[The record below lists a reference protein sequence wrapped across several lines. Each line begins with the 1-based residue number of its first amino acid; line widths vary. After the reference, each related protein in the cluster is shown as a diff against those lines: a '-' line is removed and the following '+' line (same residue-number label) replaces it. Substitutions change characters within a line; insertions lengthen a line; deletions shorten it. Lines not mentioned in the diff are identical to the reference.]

1 MFRYTSGAGMV
12 LTDFSP
18 NRQFAMV
25 DGGGI
30 ILAIPLTGTDPLKRE
45 GVDFA
50 RSEFEAGAGRF
61 SPDGRY
67 VAFGSNDTNRFE
79 VYVRPFD
86 AKTGEA
92 AGEMKWKISNE
103 AGVVGGI
110 NWRSDGREL
119 FYHVNDNAAQEI
131 RVMAV
136 EVSTTPEFKA
146 SAPREL
152 FRVKG
157 PLPGNPPQWKH
168 ITPDGQ
174 RFVFAVPVPTTST
187 R

>member
-1 MFRYTSGAGMV
+1 MI
-12 LTDFSP
+12 
-18 NRQFAMV
+18 

-30 ILAIPLTGTDPLKRE
+30 ILSIPLTGTDPLKRE

-61 SPDGRY
+61 SPDGRH
-67 VAFGSNDTNRFE
+67 VAFGANDTNRFE
-79 VYVRPFD
+79 IYVRPFD

-92 AGEMKWKISNE
+92 AGETKWKISNE
-103 AGVVGGI
+103 PGVIGGI

-131 RVMAV
+131 RIMAV

-152 FRVKG
+152 FRLKG
-157 PLPGNPPQWKH
+157 PLPGNPNQWKH

-174 RFVFAVPVPTTST
+174 RFVFAVPLPATPTK
-187 R
+187 